1 MRKHAPFQRTAFSR
15 WLLPLAVLLLAL
27 TFMAR
32 TDGLA
37 ESIDHPFAPGEILR
51 FELKWSFIKA
61 GEATLE
67 VLPQS
72 NVDGTPARHFRL
84 TARTTSFLDRIY
96 KVRDQIDAFTDPDM
110 THTLYYRKRQR
121 EGKTHR
127 NVVVT
132 FDWDQNLAHYTN
144 FGKARDP
151 LTVQSGTFDP
161 LSAFYYV
168 RLIDPSAGRT
178 IERPVTDGKKNVIGK
193 ATYVGR
199 ETIKVNGRTFDTFLM
214 EPEIKHIGGVFEKSD
229 DARIHIWI
237 TADAR
242 RIPVRIRSKVIV
254 GSFIGELIS
263 AEGLKPSPD

>member
-1 MRKHAPFQRTAFSR
+1 MVFA
-15 WLLPLAVLLLAL
+15 LVLLILA
-27 TFMAR
+27 R
-32 TDGLA
+32 PA
-37 ESIDHPFAPGEILR
+37 ESDDSTGRPFGPGETLR

-67 VLPQS
+67 VLPRTT
-72 NVDGTPARHFRL
+72 VDGVPARHFRL

-96 KVRDQIDAFTDPDM
+96 KVRDRIESFTDAEM
-110 THTLYYRKRQR
+110 THSLHYRKHQR

-127 NVVVT
+127 NIVVT
-132 FDWDQNLAHYTN
+132 FDWDQKQAHYTN

-151 LTVQSGTFDP
+151 LTLQPGTFDP

-168 RLIDPSAGRT
+168 RLFDPSVSRT
-178 IERPVTDGKKNVIGK
+178 IERPVTDGKKSVIGR

-199 ETIKVNGRTFDTFLM
+199 ETIEVNGRTFKTFLL
-214 EPEIKHIGGVFEKSD
+214 EPEIQHIGGVFEKSD
-229 DARIHIWI
+229 DARIQIWI

-263 AEGLKPSPD
+263 AEGLKPLPD